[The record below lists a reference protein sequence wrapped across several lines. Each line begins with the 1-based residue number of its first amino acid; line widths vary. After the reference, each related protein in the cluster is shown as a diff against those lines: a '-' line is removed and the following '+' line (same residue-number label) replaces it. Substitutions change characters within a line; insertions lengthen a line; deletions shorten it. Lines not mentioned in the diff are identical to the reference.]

1 MKLGFIG
8 IGQMGAGMAANLV
21 KAGHEVTVYN
31 RTAAKAEPLAALGAR
46 IATNVGDVCDG
57 EVVITMVA
65 NDAAL
70 EEVVLSERGVLSRLQ
85 PGAIHIS
92 MSTISVALAEGL
104 TEAHARVGQT
114 FVSAPVFGRPD
125 VAAAGKLFIIASG
138 ASEAMKRVEA
148 LLGAMGQSTLHIS
161 EQPRDANLV
170 KIGGNFMIVS
180 MTQAFGEAIAL
191 MRKAGI
197 APQAFVE
204 AMTTTIFNVPIYKNY
219 GGIIASERF
228 SPPGFAAVLGHK
240 DIGLALD
247 AADELRV
254 PMPLAHLLRDRL
266 MRLVAS
272 PDGESLDLTA
282 LAALN
287 AADAGLDRRK

>member
-104 TEAHARVGQT
+104 TEAHARAGQT

-272 PDGESLDLTA
+272 HGSESLDLTA
-282 LAALN
+282 LAALS
-287 AADAGLDRRK
+287 AADAGLDGRE

>member
-1 MKLGFIG
+1 MKVGFIG
-8 IGQMGAGMAANLV
+8 LGQMGTGMAANLV

-31 RTAAKAEPLAALGAR
+31 RTAEKAKSLAALGAR
-46 IATNVGDVCDG
+46 VAASAGDACDA

-70 EEVVLSERGVLSRLQ
+70 EDVVFSERGVLERL
-85 PGAIHIS
+85 PKGAIHIS
-92 MSTISVALAEGL
+92 MSTISVALAERL
-104 TEAHARVGQT
+104 TDAHARAGQAL
-114 FVSAPVFGRPD
+114 VSAPVFGRPD

-138 ASEAMKRVEA
+138 PS
-148 LLGAMGQSTLHIS
+148 GAIERAEPLFSAIGQSTLTIS
-161 EQPRDANLV
+161 AQPRDANLV

-197 APQAFVE
+197 APEAFVE
-204 AMTTTIFNVPIYKNY
+204 AMTTTIFNVPIYKSY
-219 GGIIASERF
+219 GSIIASERF

-240 DIGLALD
+240 DIGLVLE
-247 AADELRV
+247 AADRLQV

-272 PDGESLDLTA
+272 QDGASLDLTA

-287 AADAGLDRRK
+287 AADAGLKRE

>member
-272 PDGESLDLTA
+272 HGSESLDLTA
-282 LAALN
+282 LAALS
-287 AADAGLDRRK
+287 AADAGLDGRE

>member
-1 MKLGFIG
+1 MKVGFIG
-8 IGQMGAGMAANLV
+8 LGQMGAGMASNLV
-21 KAGHEVTVYN
+21 KAGHEVGVYN
-31 RTAAKAEPLAALGAR
+31 RTAAKAKPLAALGAR

-65 NDAAL
+65 NDAAH
-70 EEVVLSERGVLSRLQ
+70 EELVFSEQGVLKRLQ

-92 MSTISVALAEGL
+92 MSTISVALAEKL
-104 TEAHARVGQT
+104 TETHARADQA

-138 ASEAMKRVEA
+138 ASEAIKRVEP
-148 LLGAMGQSTLHIS
+148 LLRAIGQSTLHIS

-197 APQAFVE
+197 APQVFVE

-219 GGIIASERF
+219 GGIIATEKF

-272 PDGESLDLTA
+272 QQGESLDLTA

-287 AADAGLDRRK
+287 AADAGLERRE

>member
-125 VAAAGKLFIIASG
+125 VAAAGTLFIIASG

-272 PDGESLDLTA
+272 HGSESLDLTA
-282 LAALN
+282 LAALS
-287 AADAGLDRRK
+287 AADAGLDGRE